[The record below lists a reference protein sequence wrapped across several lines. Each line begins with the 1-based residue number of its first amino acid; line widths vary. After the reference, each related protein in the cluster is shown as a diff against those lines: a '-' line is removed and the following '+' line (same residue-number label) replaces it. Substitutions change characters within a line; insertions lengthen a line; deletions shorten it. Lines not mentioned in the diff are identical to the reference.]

1 MKPIRT
7 RTTRT
12 TRAIAVAIV
21 AGALVLTGCSGDNNG
36 GGKGKSDA
44 KNQKDAAEQQDPVS
58 YGDAAASNGP
68 AEDVPG
74 AKPGGFINV
83 YMQSDLTHLD
93 PGQIYVSDAGQFA
106 NLIHR
111 GLTNYQEDEKGNLTV
126 VGDLATDSGQ
136 SSDGGKTWT
145 YKLKDNIKDDQ
156 GNAITSADVRH
167 SIERLYS
174 KVIFDGPTYIQSWL
188 SGNDYRK
195 ALPDGPY
202 KGKHLPD
209 SVLETPDDKT
219 VVFHF
224 DQPRPDLPQAL
235 AMAGYAIVPEKRD
248 TKEKYDD
255 APASLG
261 PYKIAEY
268 KPGKS
273 MKLVKNDQWDPKT
286 DSVRHQYVDGYNFT
300 STIDQASQT
309 KRLIADQGEAKNA
322 IQFTDSVDPAQM
334 SKVISDPATKKR
346 TIQGYQVYV
355 WQLTFNL
362 DRLKDKK
369 VRDAITYAIPNES
382 MVQADG
388 GRYGGEVAG
397 GLLAPTLPNF
407 DPKYDP
413 FGKLKKPNGDPEKA
427 KQLLKEAGVQEG
439 TKLTY
444 AYSNTP
450 RGQAQMV
457 IIKDALAK
465 IGFDVQAK
473 EIDRASFYEQ
483 VGKLKNPYDLYM
495 TGWGQ
500 DWPSAS
506 TVITPVY
513 DGELVADGASN
524 YSHINDAEV
533 NALIKKALTQEPEE
547 AAKTWEEAHHRIVEE
562 INPAAPVYYSKQ
574 IQLYGSNIGGARYSN
589 ESSYIDIND
598 LYLKQP

>member
-7 RTTRT
+7 RTA
-12 TRAIAVAIV
+12 RAIAVAIV
-21 AGALVLTGCSGDNNG
+21 AGSLTLTACSSNDNG
-36 GGKGKSDA
+36 GGKESDA
-44 KNQKDAAEQQDPVS
+44 KSQKDAAEQQDPVV
-58 YGDAAASNGP
+58 YGDAAASTGP
-68 AEDVPG
+68 AKDVAG

-83 YMQSDLTHLD
+83 YMQSDLTHMD
-93 PGQIYVSDAGQFA
+93 PGQIYVSDAGQFS

-111 GLTNYQEDEKGNLTV
+111 GLTNYQEDAEGNLTV
-126 VGDLATDSGQ
+126 VGDIATDAGQ
-136 SSDGGKTWT
+136 SSEGGKVWT
-145 YKLKDNIKDDQ
+145 YKLKDGIKDED
-156 GNAITSADVRH
+156 GNPITSADVRH
-167 SIERLYS
+167 TIERLYS
-174 KVIFDGPTYIQSWL
+174 KVIFDGPTFVQSWL

-209 SVLETPDDKT
+209 TVLETPDDKT
-219 VVFHF
+219 VVFKF
-224 DQPRPDLPQAL
+224 SQPRPDLPQAL
-235 AMAGYAIVPEKRD
+235 AMAGYAIVPAKQD
-248 TKEKYDD
+248 TKAKYDK
-255 APASLG
+255 APAALG

-286 DSVRHQYVDGYNFT
+286 DAVRHQYVDGWNFT
-300 STIDQASQT
+300 STVSQASQT

-322 IQFTDSVDPAQM
+322 IQFTDPVDPAQM
-334 SKVISDPATKKR
+334 SDVVTNAETKKR
-346 TIQGYQVYV
+346 TIQGYQPYV

-362 DRLKDKK
+362 DRIKDKK
-369 VRDAITYAIPNES
+369 VRDAITYAIPNQS

-388 GRYGGEVAG
+388 GRYGGEIAG
-397 GLLAPTLPNF
+397 GLLAPTLPGF
-407 DPKYDP
+407 DATYDP
-413 FGKLKKPNGDPEKA
+413 FGKLKKPNGDIEKA
-427 KQLLKEAGVQEG
+427 KELLKEAGVKEG

-450 RGQAQMV
+450 RGQAQQV
-457 IIKDALAK
+457 ILKDALEK

-483 VGKLKNPYDLYM
+483 IGKLNNPYDIYM

-500 DWPSAS
+500 DWPSPS

-524 YSHINDAEV
+524 YSHVDDKQV
-533 NALIKKALTQEPEE
+533 NELIQKALKQEPEE
-547 AAKTWEEAHHRIVEE
+547 AAKTWEQAHHRIVEE

-574 IQLYGSNIGGARYSN
+574 IQLYGSNIGGARYST
-589 ESSYIDIND
+589 ESSYINITD

>member
-7 RTTRT
+7 RTA
-12 TRAIAVAIV
+12 RAIAVAIV
-21 AGALVLTGCSGDNNG
+21 AGSMALTGCSGNSDG
-36 GGKGKSDA
+36 GSKGKDDS
-44 KNQKDAAEQQDPVS
+44 KSQKDAAEQQDPVA
-58 YGDAAASNGP
+58 YGDAAASTGP
-68 AEDVPG
+68 AAEVPG

-83 YMQSDLTHLD
+83 YMQSDLTHMD

-106 NLIHR
+106 NLVHR
-111 GLTNYQEDEKGNLTV
+111 GLTNYEEDEKGNLTV
-126 VGDLATDSGQ
+126 VGDIATDSGT

-145 YKLKDNIKDDQ
+145 YTLKDGVKDED

-174 KVIFDGPTYIQSWL
+174 KVIFDGPTFIQSWL

-209 SVLETPDDKT
+209 TVLETPDAKT

-224 DQPRPDLPQAL
+224 DKPRPDLPQAL
-235 AMAGYAIVPEKRD
+235 AMAGYAIVPEKAD

-255 APASLG
+255 APKALG

-286 DSVRHQYVDGYNFT
+286 DAVRHQYVDGYNF
-300 STIDQASQT
+300 SATIDQASQT

-334 SKVISDPATKKR
+334 STVIGDANAKKR
-346 TIQGYQVYV
+346 TIQGYQPYV
-355 WQLTFNL
+355 WQLNFNL
-362 DRLKDKK
+362 DRVKDKK
-369 VRDAITYAIPNES
+369 VRDAITYALPNQS

-407 DPKYDP
+407 DPEYDP
-413 FGKLKKPNGDPEKA
+413 FGKLKKPNGDIEKA
-427 KQLLKEAGVQEG
+427 KELLKEAGVKEG
-439 TKLTY
+439 TKLSY

-450 RGQAQMV
+450 RGQAQQV
-457 IIKDALAK
+457 IIKGALAK

-483 VGKLKNPYDLYM
+483 VGKLDNPYDIYM

-500 DWPSAS
+500 DWPSPS

-513 DGELVADGASN
+513 DGELIADGASN
-524 YSHINDAEV
+524 YSHINDKQV
-533 NALIKKALTQEPEE
+533 NELIQKALEQEPEE
-547 AAKTWEEAHHRIVEE
+547 AAKTWEQAHHRIVEE

-574 IQLYGSNIGGARYSN
+574 IQLYGSNIGGARYSTR
-589 ESSYIDIND
+589 SSYIDIND
-598 LYLKQP
+598 VYLKQP

>member
-7 RTTRT
+7 RTV
-12 TRAIAVAIV
+12 RAIAVALV
-21 AGALVLTGCSGDNNG
+21 AGSLTLTACSGDGGSNN
-36 GGKGKSDA
+36 KGKDDS
-44 KNQKDAAEQQDPVS
+44 KSQKDAAEQQDPVA

-68 AEDVPG
+68 AAEVAG
-74 AKPGGFINV
+74 ATSGGFINV
-83 YMQSDLTHLD
+83 YMQSDLTHMD
-93 PGQIYVSDAGQFA
+93 PGQIYVSDAGQFS

-111 GLTNYQEDEKGNLTV
+111 GLTNFQEDKDGNLTV
-126 VGDLATDSGQ
+126 VGDIATDSGKA
-136 SSDGGKTWT
+136 SDDGKTWT
-145 YKLKDNIKDDQ
+145 FELKDGVKDED
-156 GNAITSADVRH
+156 GKAITSADVRH
-167 SIERLYS
+167 TIERLYS
-174 KVIFDGPTYIQSWL
+174 KVIFDGPTFVQSWL

-195 ALPDGPY
+195 ALPEGPY

-235 AMAGYAIVPEKRD
+235 AMAGYSIVPEKAD
-248 TKEKYDD
+248 TKEKYDK
-255 APASLG
+255 APKSLG
-261 PYKIAEY
+261 PYKIAEH

-273 MKLVKNDQWDPKT
+273 MKLVKNDQWDAKT
-286 DSVRHQYVDGYNFT
+286 DAVRHQYVDGYNFS
-300 STIDQASQT
+300 STIDQSSQT
-309 KRLIADQGEAKNA
+309 KRLTADQGEAKNA

-334 SKVISDPATKKR
+334 STVIGNADSKKR
-346 TIQGYQVYV
+346 TVQGYQPYV

-362 DRLKDKK
+362 DRIKDKK
-369 VRDAITYAIPNES
+369 VRDAITHAIPSQS

-397 GLLAPTLPNF
+397 GLLAPTLPNY
-407 DPKYDP
+407 DPTYDP

-427 KQLLKEAGVQEG
+427 KELLKEAGVKEG

-457 IIKDALAK
+457 IIKDALNK
-465 IGFDVQAK
+465 IGYDVQAK
-473 EIDRASFYEQ
+473 EIERASYYEQ
-483 VGKLKNPYDLYM
+483 IGKLKNPYDLYM

-500 DWPSAS
+500 DWSSPS

-524 YSHINDAEV
+524 YSHINDKQV
-533 NALIKKALTQEPEE
+533 NDLIKKALTQEPEE
-547 AAKTWEEAHHRIVEE
+547 AAKTWEKAHHRIVEE

-598 LYLKQP
+598 LYLKKP

>member
-7 RTTRT
+7 RTA
-12 TRAIAVAIV
+12 RAIAVAVV
-21 AGALVLTGCSGDNNG
+21 AGSLALTGCSGGNG
-36 GGKGKSDA
+36 GSKGKDDS
-44 KNQKDAAEQQDPVS
+44 KSQKDAAEQQDPVA
-58 YGDAAASNGP
+58 YGDAAASTGP
-68 AEDVPG
+68 AEEIAG
-74 AKPGGFINV
+74 AKSGGFINV
-83 YMQSDLTHLD
+83 YMQSDLTHMD

-106 NLIHR
+106 NLVHR
-111 GLTNYQEDEKGNLTV
+111 GLTNFQEDDEGNLTV
-126 VGDLATDSGQ
+126 VGDIATDSGQ

-145 YKLKDNIKDDQ
+145 YKLKDGIKDED
-156 GNAITSADVRH
+156 GNEITSADVRH
-167 SIERLYS
+167 TIERQYS
-174 KVIFDGPTYIQSWL
+174 KVIFDGPTYVQTWL
-188 SGNDYRK
+188 SGPDYRK

-235 AMAGYAIVPEKRD
+235 AMAGYAIVPEKQD

-255 APASLG
+255 APAALG

-268 KPGKS
+268 KSGKS

-300 STIDQASQT
+300 STIDQPSQT

-334 SKVISDPATKKR
+334 STVIGNAATKKR
-346 TIQGYQVYV
+346 TIQGYQPYV

-362 DRLKDKK
+362 DRVKDKK
-369 VRDAITYAIPNES
+369 IRDAITYAIPNQS

-397 GLLAPTLPNF
+397 GLLAPTLPDF
-407 DPKYDP
+407 DPTYDP

-427 KQLLKEAGVQEG
+427 KALLKEAGFKEG

-457 IIKDALAK
+457 IIKDALNK

-500 DWPSAS
+500 DWPSAG

-513 DGELVADGASN
+513 DGTQVQDGASN
-524 YSHINDAEV
+524 YSHIDDPKV
-533 NALIKKALTQEPEE
+533 NELIEKALTQEPEE
-547 AAKTWEEAHHRIVEE
+547 AAKTWEQAHHRIVEE

-598 LYLKQP
+598 LYLKKP

>member
-7 RTTRT
+7 RTA
-12 TRAIAVAIV
+12 RAIAVAIV
-21 AGALVLTGCSGDNNG
+21 AGSLALTGCSSDNG
-36 GGKGKSDA
+36 GGSKGKDDA
-44 KNQKDAAEQQDPVS
+44 KNQKDAAEQQDPVA

-68 AEDVPG
+68 AEEIAG

-83 YMQSDLTHLD
+83 YMQSDLTHMD
-93 PGQIYVSDAGQFA
+93 PGQIYVSDAGQFS

-126 VGDLATDSGQ
+126 VGDIATDSGQ
-136 SSDGGKTWT
+136 SSDGGKVWT
-145 YKLKDNIKDDQ
+145 YKLKDGVKDQD

-167 SIERLYS
+167 TIERLYS
-174 KVIFDGPTYIQSWL
+174 KVIFDGPTFVQSWL

-209 SVLETPDDKT
+209 TVLETPDDKT
-219 VVFHF
+219 VVFKF
-224 DQPRPDLPQAL
+224 DKPRPDLPQAL
-235 AMAGYAIVPEKRD
+235 AMAGYSIVPAKAD

-255 APASLG
+255 APKALG

-273 MKLVKNDQWDPKT
+273 MKLVKNDQWDAKT
-286 DSVRHQYVDGYNFT
+286 DAVRHQYVDGYNFS

-334 SKVISDPATKKR
+334 STVIGDANAKKR
-346 TIQGYQVYV
+346 TVQGYQPYV

-362 DRLKDKK
+362 DRVKDKK
-369 VRDAITYAIPNES
+369 IRDAITYAIPNQS

-397 GLLAPTLPNF
+397 GLLAPTLPNY
-407 DPKYDP
+407 DPEYDP

-427 KQLLKEAGVQEG
+427 KELLKEAGFKEG
-439 TKLTY
+439 TKISY

-450 RGQAQMV
+450 RGQAQQV
-457 IIKDALAK
+457 IIKDALEK

-483 VGKLKNPYDLYM
+483 IGKLNNPYDIYM

-500 DWPSAS
+500 DWSSPS

-524 YSHINDAEV
+524 YSHVNDPQV
-533 NALIKKALTQEPEE
+533 NELIKKALVQEPEE
-547 AAKTWEEAHHRIVEE
+547 AAKTWEQAHHRLVEE

-574 IQLYGSNIGGARYSN
+574 IQLYGSNIGGAKYST
-589 ESSYIDIND
+589 ESSYININD

>member
-7 RTTRT
+7 RTA
-12 TRAIAVAIV
+12 RAIAVAFV
-21 AGALVLTGCSGDNNG
+21 AGSLALTGCSGDNG
-36 GGKGKSDA
+36 GGSKGKDDS
-44 KNQKDAAEQQDPVS
+44 KNQKDAAEQQDPVA
-58 YGDAAASNGP
+58 YGDAAASTGP
-68 AEDVPG
+68 AEEVSG
-74 AKPGGFINV
+74 AKSGGFINV
-83 YMQSDLTHLD
+83 YMQSDLTHMD
-93 PGQIYVSDAGQFA
+93 PGQIYVSDAGQFS

-111 GLTNYQEDEKGNLTV
+111 GLTNYQEDEEGNLTV
-126 VGDLATDSGQ
+126 VGDIATDSGK

-145 YKLKDNIKDDQ
+145 YTLKDGIKDED

-167 SIERLYS
+167 TIERLYS
-174 KVIFDGPTYIQSWL
+174 KVIFDGPTFVQSWL
-188 SGNDYRK
+188 SGSKYRE

-224 DQPRPDLPQAL
+224 DKPQPDLPQAL
-235 AMAGYAIVPEKRD
+235 AMAGYAIVPEKQD

-255 APASLG
+255 APAALG

-286 DSVRHQYVDGYNFT
+286 DAVRHQYVDGYNFS

-334 SKVISDPATKKR
+334 STVIGDANAKKR
-346 TIQGYQVYV
+346 TIQGYQPYV

-362 DRLKDKK
+362 DRVKDKK
-369 VRDAITYAIPNES
+369 IRDAITYAIPNQS

-397 GLLAPTLPNF
+397 GLFAPTLPNF
-407 DPKYDP
+407 DPAYDP

-427 KQLLKEAGVQEG
+427 KELLKEAGFKEG
-439 TKLTY
+439 TKISY

-450 RGQAQMV
+450 RGQAQQV
-457 IIKDALAK
+457 IIKDALEK

-483 VGKLKNPYDLYM
+483 VGKLDNPYDIYM

-500 DWPSAS
+500 DWPSPS
-506 TVITPVY
+506 TVVTPVY

-524 YSHINDAEV
+524 YSHVNDKQV
-533 NALIKKALTQEPEE
+533 NALIQKALTQEPEE
-547 AAKTWEEAHHRIVEE
+547 AAKTWEQAHHRLVEE

-574 IQLYGSNIGGARYSN
+574 MQLYGSNIGGAKYSTR
-589 ESSYIDIND
+589 SSYIDIND

>member
-1 MKPIRT
+1 M
-7 RTTRT
+7 
-12 TRAIAVAIV
+12 
-21 AGALVLTGCSGDNNG
+21 
-36 GGKGKSDA
+36 
-44 KNQKDAAEQQDPVS
+44 
-58 YGDAAASNGP
+58 
-68 AEDVPG
+68 
-74 AKPGGFINV
+74 
-83 YMQSDLTHLD
+83 D

-111 GLTNYQEDEKGNLTV
+111 GLTNFQEDAEGNLTV
-126 VGDLATDSGQ
+126 VGDIATDSGQ

-145 YKLKDNIKDDQ
+145 FKLKDGIKDDQ
-156 GNAITSADVRH
+156 GNPITSKDVRH
-167 SIERLYS
+167 TIERLYS
-174 KVIFDGPTYIQSWL
+174 KVIFDGPTFVQSWL

-209 SVLETPDDKT
+209 TVLETPDDKT

-224 DQPRPDLPQAL
+224 SQPRQDLPQAL

-255 APASLG
+255 APAALG
-261 PYKIAEY
+261 PYKISEY

-309 KRLIADQGEAKNA
+309 KRLMADQGEAKNA

-334 SKVISDPATKKR
+334 SAVIGDASAKKR
-346 TIQGYQVYV
+346 TIQGYQPYV

-362 DRLKDKK
+362 DRMKDKK
-369 VRDAITYAIPNES
+369 VRDAITYAIPNQS

-413 FGKLKKPNGDPEKA
+413 FGKLKKPNGDPEMA
-427 KQLLKEAGVQEG
+427 KKLLKEAGVKEG

-450 RGQAQMV
+450 RGQAQML

-513 DGELVADGASN
+513 DGELVSDGASN
-524 YSHINDAEV
+524 YSHINDPQV
-533 NALIKKALTQEPEE
+533 NELIKKALTQEPEA
-547 AAKTWEEAHHRIVEE
+547 AAKTWEQAHHRIVEE

-574 IQLYGSNIGGARYSN
+574 IQLFGSNIGGAKYSN

-598 LYLKQP
+598 LFLKQP

>member
-7 RTTRT
+7 RTA
-12 TRAIAVAIV
+12 RAIAVAIV
-21 AGALVLTGCSGDNNG
+21 AGSLALTGCSSDNG
-36 GGKGKSDA
+36 GGSKGKDDS
-44 KNQKDAAEQQDPVS
+44 KSQKDAAEQQNPVA

-68 AEDVPG
+68 AEEIAG
-74 AKPGGFINV
+74 AKSGGFINV
-83 YMQSDLTHLD
+83 YMQSDLTHMD
-93 PGQIYVSDAGQFA
+93 PGQIYVSDAGQFS
-106 NLIHR
+106 NLVHR
-111 GLTNYQEDEKGNLTV
+111 GLTNYQEDDKGNLTV
-126 VGDLATDSGQ
+126 VGDIATDSGQ
-136 SSDGGKTWT
+136 SSDGGKVWT
-145 YKLKDNIKDDQ
+145 YKLKDGVKDQD
-156 GNAITSADVRH
+156 GNVITSADVRH
-167 SIERLYS
+167 TIERMYS
-174 KVIFDGPTYIQSWL
+174 KVIFDGPTFVQSWL

-209 SVLETPDDKT
+209 TVLETPDDKT
-219 VVFHF
+219 VIFKF
-224 DQPRPDLPQAL
+224 DKPQPDLPQAL
-235 AMAGYAIVPEKRD
+235 AMAGYAIVPEKAD

-255 APASLG
+255 APKALG

-286 DSVRHQYVDGYNFT
+286 DAVRHQYVDGYNFS

-334 SKVISDPATKKR
+334 STVIGDANAKKR
-346 TIQGYQVYV
+346 TIQGYQPYV

-362 DRLKDKK
+362 DRVKDKK
-369 VRDAITYAIPNES
+369 IRDAITYAIPNQS

-397 GLLAPTLPNF
+397 GLLAPTLPNY
-407 DPKYDP
+407 DPEYDP

-427 KQLLKEAGVQEG
+427 KALLKEAGFKEG
-439 TKLTY
+439 TKISY
-444 AYSNTP
+444 AYSNTA
-450 RGQAQMV
+450 RGQAQQV
-457 IIKDALAK
+457 IIKDALEK

-483 VGKLKNPYDLYM
+483 IGKLNNPYDIYM

-500 DWPSAS
+500 DWPSPS

-513 DGELVADGASN
+513 DGGLIQDGASN
-524 YSHINDAEV
+524 YSHVNDSQV
-533 NALIKKALTQEPEE
+533 NELIQKALTQEPEQ
-547 AAKTWEEAHHRIVEE
+547 AAKTWEQAHHRLVEE

-574 IQLYGSNIGGARYSN
+574 IQLYGSNIGNAKYSTK
-589 ESSYIDIND
+589 SSYIDLND

>member
-7 RTTRT
+7 RTV
-12 TRAIAVAIV
+12 RAIAVALV
-21 AGALVLTGCSGDNNG
+21 AGSLTLTACSSESGSNN
-36 GGKGKSDA
+36 KGKDDS
-44 KNQKDAAEQQDPVS
+44 KSQKDAAEQQDPVA
-58 YGDAAASNGP
+58 YGDAAASSGP
-68 AEDVPG
+68 AEEVAG
-74 AKPGGFINV
+74 ATSGGFINV
-83 YMQSDLTHLD
+83 YMQSDLTHMD
-93 PGQIYVSDAGQFA
+93 PGQIYVSDAGQFS
-106 NLIHR
+106 NLVHR
-111 GLTNYQEDEKGNLTV
+111 SLTNFQEDEDGNLTV
-126 VGDLATDSGQ
+126 VGDIATDSGT
-136 SSDGGKTWT
+136 SSDDGKTWT
-145 YKLKDNIKDDQ
+145 FELKDGVKDED

-167 SIERLYS
+167 TIERLYS
-174 KVIFDGPTYIQSWL
+174 KVIFDGPTFVQSWL

-235 AMAGYAIVPEKRD
+235 AMAGYSIVPEKAD
-248 TKEKYDD
+248 TKEKYDK
-255 APASLG
+255 APKSLG
-261 PYKIAEY
+261 PYKIAEH

-273 MKLVKNDQWDPKT
+273 MKLVKNDQWDAKT
-286 DSVRHQYVDGYNFT
+286 DSVRHQYVDGYNFS
-300 STIDQASQT
+300 STIAQASQT

-322 IQFTDSVDPAQM
+322 IQFTDPVDPAQM
-334 SKVISDPATKKR
+334 STVIGNADAKKR
-346 TIQGYQVYV
+346 TIQGFQPYV
-355 WQLTFNL
+355 WQMSFNL
-362 DRLKDKK
+362 DRMKDKK
-369 VRDAITYAIPNES
+369 IRDAITYAIPNQS

-397 GLLAPTLPNF
+397 GLLAPTLPNY
-407 DPKYDP
+407 DPEYDP

-427 KQLLKEAGVQEG
+427 KELLKEAGVKEG
-439 TKLTY
+439 TKLSY

-457 IIKDALAK
+457 IIKDALNK

-483 VGKLKNPYDLYM
+483 IGKLKNPYDLYM

-500 DWPSAS
+500 DWSSPS

-524 YSHINDAEV
+524 YSHINDKQV
-533 NALIKKALTQEPEE
+533 NDLIKKALIQEPEE
-547 AAKTWEEAHHRIVEE
+547 AAKTWEKAHHRIVEE

-598 LYLKQP
+598 LYLKKP

>member
-7 RTTRT
+7 RTA
-12 TRAIAVAIV
+12 RAIAVAIV
-21 AGALVLTGCSGDNNG
+21 AGSLALTGCSSNDNG

-44 KNQKDAAEQQDPVS
+44 KSQKDAAEQQDPVA
-58 YGDAAASNGP
+58 YGDAAASTGP
-68 AEDVPG
+68 AKDVQG
-74 AKPGGFINV
+74 AKSGGFINV
-83 YMQSDLTHLD
+83 YMQSDLSHMD
-93 PGQIYVSDAGQFA
+93 PGQIYVSDAGQFS

-111 GLTNYQEDEKGNLTV
+111 GLTNFQEDEQGNLTV
-126 VGDLATDSGQ
+126 VGDIATDSGQ
-136 SSDGGKTWT
+136 SSEGGKVWT
-145 YKLKDNIKDDQ
+145 YKLKDGIKDED
-156 GNAITSADVRH
+156 GNEITSADVRH
-167 SIERLYS
+167 TIERMYS
-174 KVIFDGPTYIQSWL
+174 KVIFDGPTYIQTWL

-209 SVLETPDDKT
+209 TVLETPDDKT
-219 VVFHF
+219 VVFKF

-235 AMAGYAIVPEKRD
+235 AMAGYSIVPAKQD
-248 TKEKYDD
+248 TKEKYDK
-255 APASLG
+255 APAALG

-286 DSVRHQYVDGYNFT
+286 DAVRHQYVDGFNFT
-300 STIDQASQT
+300 NTVSQPSQT
-309 KRLIADQGEAKNA
+309 KRLISDQGEAKNA

-334 SKVISDPATKKR
+334 SDVVTNPETKKR
-346 TIQGYQVYV
+346 TIQGYQPYV
-355 WQLTFNL
+355 WQLTFNM

-369 VRDAITYAIPNES
+369 VRDAITYAIPNQS

-397 GLLAPTLPNF
+397 GLLAPTLPGF
-407 DPKYDP
+407 DATYDP

-427 KQLLKEAGVQEG
+427 KELLKEAGVKEG

-450 RGQAQMV
+450 RGQAQQV
-457 IIKDALAK
+457 IIKDALEK

-483 VGKLKNPYDLYM
+483 IGKLNNPYDIYM

-500 DWPSAS
+500 DWPSPS

-524 YSHINDAEV
+524 YSHMNDKQV
-533 NALIKKALTQEPEE
+533 NALIQKALKQEPEE
-547 AAKTWEEAHHRIVEE
+547 AAKTWEQAHHRIVEE
-562 INPAAPVYYSKQ
+562 VNPAAPVYYSKQ
-574 IQLYGSNIGGARYSN
+574 IQLYGSNIGGARYST
-589 ESSYIDIND
+589 ESSYINITD

>member
-7 RTTRT
+7 RTA
-12 TRAIAVAIV
+12 RAIAVAIV
-21 AGALVLTGCSGDNNG
+21 AGSLTLTACSGSDNG
-36 GGKGKSDA
+36 GGKESDA
-44 KNQKDAAEQQDPVS
+44 KSQKDAAEQQDPVV
-58 YGDAAASNGP
+58 YGDAAASTGP
-68 AEDVPG
+68 AKDVAG

-83 YMQSDLTHLD
+83 YMQSDLSHMD
-93 PGQIYVSDAGQFA
+93 PGQIYVSDAGQFS

-111 GLTNYQEDEKGNLTV
+111 GLTNYQEDAEGNLTV
-126 VGDLATDSGQ
+126 VGDIATDAGQ
-136 SSDGGKTWT
+136 SSEGGKVWT
-145 YKLKDNIKDDQ
+145 YKLKDGIKDED
-156 GNAITSADVRH
+156 GNPITSADVRH
-167 SIERLYS
+167 TIERLYS
-174 KVIFDGPTYIQSWL
+174 KVIFDGPTFVQSWL
-188 SGNDYRK
+188 SGSDYRK

-209 SVLETPDDKT
+209 TVLETPDDKT
-219 VVFHF
+219 VVFKF
-224 DQPRPDLPQAL
+224 SQPRPDLPQAL
-235 AMAGYAIVPEKRD
+235 AMAGYSIVPAKQD
-248 TKEKYDD
+248 TKAKYDK
-255 APASLG
+255 APAALG

-286 DSVRHQYVDGYNFT
+286 DAVRHQYVDGWNFS
-300 STIDQASQT
+300 STVSQPSQT
-309 KRLIADQGEAKNA
+309 KRLISDQGEAKNA

-334 SKVISDPATKKR
+334 ADVVTNAETKKR
-346 TIQGYQVYV
+346 TIAGYQPYV

-362 DRLKDKK
+362 DRIKDKK
-369 VRDAITYAIPNES
+369 VRDAITYAIPNQS

-397 GLLAPTLPNF
+397 GLLAPTLPGF
-407 DPKYDP
+407 DATYDP

-427 KQLLKEAGVQEG
+427 KELLKEAGFKEG
-439 TKLTY
+439 TKITY

-450 RGQAQMV
+450 RGQAQQV
-457 IIKDALAK
+457 ILKDALEK
-465 IGFDVQAK
+465 LGFDVQSK

-483 VGKLKNPYDLYM
+483 VGKLNNPYDLYM

-500 DWPSAS
+500 DWPSPS

-524 YSHINDAEV
+524 YSHINDKQV
-533 NALIKKALTQEPEE
+533 NELIQKALTQEPEE
-547 AAKTWEEAHHRIVEE
+547 AAKTWEQAHHRIVEE

-574 IQLYGSNIGGARYSN
+574 LQLYGSNIGGARYST
-589 ESSYIDIND
+589 ESSYINITD

>member
-7 RTTRT
+7 RTV
-12 TRAIAVAIV
+12 RAIAVAIA
-21 AGALVLTGCSGDNNG
+21 AGSLVLTGCSSGNDG
-36 GGKGKSDA
+36 GGSKGKGDA
-44 KNQKDAAEQQDPVS
+44 KSQTDAAEQQDPVS
-58 YGDAAASNGP
+58 YGDAAASTGP
-68 AEDVPG
+68 AKEVPG
-74 AKPGGFINV
+74 AKPGGVINV
-83 YMQSDLTHLD
+83 YQQSDLTHMD
-93 PGQIYVSDAGQFA
+93 PGQIYVSDAKQFS
-106 NLIHR
+106 NLVHR
-111 GLTNYQEDEKGNLTV
+111 GLTHFQEDDKGNLTV
-126 VGDLATDSGQ
+126 VGDIATDSGQ

-145 YKLKDNIKDDQ
+145 YKLKDGIKDED

-174 KVIFDGPTYIQSWL
+174 KVIFDGPTFVQSWL

-219 VVFHF
+219 IVFHF

-235 AMAGYAIVPEKRD
+235 TMPGYSIVPEKQD
-248 TKEKYDD
+248 TKEKYDH
-255 APASLG
+255 APKALG

-268 KPGKS
+268 KAGKS
-273 MKLVKNDQWDPKT
+273 IKLVKNDQWDEKT
-286 DSVRHQYVDGYNFT
+286 DPVRHQYVDGFNF
-300 STIDQASQT
+300 SNTIDAASQT
-309 KRLIADQGEAKNA
+309 KRLLADQGEAKNA
-322 IQFTDSVDPAQM
+322 IQFTDSVDPAQL
-334 SKVISDPATKKR
+334 STVINDASAKKR
-346 TIQGYQVYV
+346 TIHGYQPYV
-355 WQLTFNL
+355 WQMTFNL

-369 VRDAITYAIPNES
+369 VRDAITYALPNQS

-397 GLLAPTLPNF
+397 GLLAPTLPGF
-407 DPKYDP
+407 DPEYDP
-413 FGKLKKPNGDPEKA
+413 FGKLKKPNGDPAKA
-427 KQLLKEAGVQEG
+427 KELLKEAGVKEG

-450 RGQAQMV
+450 RGQAQMLL
-457 IIKDALAK
+457 IKDALNK
-465 IGFDVQAK
+465 VGFDVQAK

-483 VGKLKNPYDLYM
+483 VGKLDNPYDIYM

-500 DWPSAS
+500 DWPSPS

-533 NALIKKALTQEPEE
+533 NDLIKKALNQEPEE
-547 AAKTWEEAHHRIVEE
+547 AAKTWEKAHHRIVEE

-574 IQLYGSNIGGARYSN
+574 IQLYGSNIGGARYST
-589 ESSYIDIND
+589 ESSYIDINN